1 MTRKVERIGYLVG
14 ALLLASGLIH
24 LGILAISGASW
35 AGPLSLRKPA
45 TFGLS
50 FGLTLFAITWV
61 SSYLRLGDRARTI
74 LLSIFAAACVLETV
88 LVSLQAWRGVPS
100 HFNIEPP
107 LDAVIAQL
115 LAVGGITLVAIIA
128 ALAFVSFRAIP
139 ATPAAMRV
147 AVRTGFV
154 VLLGAMV
161 TGALLMIAKGMSL
174 VVAGNPQAAYLTG
187 GSLKPT
193 HSITMHA
200 VLVLPA
206 LAWVLSLTDWS
217 ERRQTRAILVAAAGY
232 VVFAAAIAVGNLT
245 GRF

>member
-1 MTRKVERIGYLVG
+1 MAR
-14 ALLLASGLIH
+14 
-24 LGILAISGASW
+24 SW
-35 AGPLSLRKPA
+35 TGPLSLRKPA

-50 FGLTLFAITWV
+50 FGLTLLTITWV

-74 LLSIFAAACVLETV
+74 LLSIFAAACVLETG

-100 HFNIEPP
+100 HFNIETRV
-107 LDAVIAQL
+107 DAAIAQL
-115 LAVGGITLVAIIA
+115 LAAGGVTLVVIIA
-128 ALAFVSFRAIP
+128 ALTLVSFRATP

-147 AVRTGFV
+147 AIRTGFV

-161 TGALLMIAKGMSL
+161 TGALMIAKGMSL
-174 VVAGNPQAAYLTG
+174 VFAGNPQAAYLTG

-193 HSITMHA
+193 HAITMHA

-206 LAWVLSLTDWS
+206 LAWLLPLTDWS
-217 ERRQTRAILVAAAGY
+217 ERRQMRAILVAAAGY